1 MVQIEPI
8 QIWVNGQNKTAS
20 ILDARIINDDLA
32 TSCTFYWE
40 LKEASIPATEDT
52 PEQSGASLAQGNVS
66 MSGTDYENWDN
77 SNEEAYEY
85 IAEKINVTIL

>member
-1 MVQIEPI
+1 MKQISPI

-20 ILDARIINDDLA
+20 VLDARIINDDLA

-40 LKEASIPATEDT
+40 LKEESTEET
-52 PEQSGASLAQGNVS
+52 QGQQLAQGNVS

-85 IAEKINVTIL
+85 IAEKINVTLV

>member
-1 MVQIEPI
+1 MKTIQPI
-8 QIWVNGQNKTAS
+8 QIWMNGANRTAE

-40 LKEASIPATEDT
+40 LKEESTEET
-52 PEQSGASLAQGNVS
+52 QGQQLAQGNVS

-85 IAEKINVTIL
+85 IAEKINVTLV